1 MTTHLEFSSRSA
13 EITPVADLRPVVHR
27 MTICLV
33 ALTAVIL
40 GLVLA
45 DTVFLVHYRP
55 LAADSSLS
63 AHLAIPEVWP
73 GTGGRGPWGDIE
85 IQPIKICPP
94 VELLRASAPVVSG
107 ETVWYWCNTDRLKLS
122 AQLATLDLS
131 GEVRAELLGLAHD
144 EASIA
149 GLTMRPS
156 REFLRKLKPKQRSEI
171 YTALSNYPANADQ
184 GLAFRFL
191 GPSLEKWL
199 EGMAVPPR
207 ILWLLEPLIYRH
219 GDYLF
224 FADLRQIEGAF
235 SSPEERLH
243 VIRALSRESTYL
255 VSLKVTPESDVAALV
270 DYWGRGG
277 RGKDVR
283 PLIEALANIQG
294 GHKMSI
300 AYLLPP
306 FARDR
311 LFTFPVP
318 AESVADMKRDCH
330 WTALNFFSKQ
340 PDDRF
345 CNPAEVLRALTHDY
359 YRVYSNPLLGD
370 VVEFVDETGNA
381 RHAAVY
387 IADDFVFTKNGVS
400 SSRPWMLMRLGELK
414 SYYPTRKPLQV
425 LFYRPNN
432 L

>member
-156 REFLRKLKPKQRSEI
+156 REFLRKLKPKHARRFIPRCRIIPRTPTKGWRSAFL
-171 YTALSNYPANADQ
+171 ALRWKSGWRGWP
-184 GLAFRFL
+184 FR
-191 GPSLEKWL
+191 
-199 EGMAVPPR
+199 
-207 ILWLLEPLIYRH
+207 
-219 GDYLF
+219 
-224 FADLRQIEGAF
+224 
-235 SSPEERLH
+235 
-243 VIRALSRESTYL
+243 
-255 VSLKVTPESDVAALV
+255 
-270 DYWGRGG
+270 
-277 RGKDVR
+277 
-283 PLIEALANIQG
+283 
-294 GHKMSI
+294 
-300 AYLLPP
+300 
-306 FARDR
+306 
-311 LFTFPVP
+311 
-318 AESVADMKRDCH
+318 
-330 WTALNFFSKQ
+330 
-340 PDDRF
+340 
-345 CNPAEVLRALTHDY
+345 
-359 YRVYSNPLLGD
+359 RVYCGCWSL
-370 VVEFVDETGNA
+370 
-381 RHAAVY
+381 
-387 IADDFVFTKNGVS
+387 
-400 SSRPWMLMRLGELK
+400 
-414 SYYPTRKPLQV
+414 
-425 LFYRPNN
+425 
-432 L
+432 